1 MQNKI
6 IDQYKAWFE
15 YEKEAHEKTITSLR
29 AVPSEKRNEKEFQK
43 AVDLFAHIVGA
54 RILWLY
60 RFGFL
65 IEKPKDLFPTGV
77 DVDSLTSM
85 AEKMSSVWDAY
96 FNKLD
101 EKELNRIFR
110 YKSTEDLW
118 YTNKVEEI
126 LTQLF
131 GHSWYHRGQ
140 IAMLVRMIGGT
151 PAETDY
157 VYSKRIP
164 IQAKV

>member
-1 MQNKI
+1 MQNKTI
-6 IDQYKAWFE
+6 VQYKTWFE
-15 YEKEAHEKTITSLR
+15 YEKDAHAKTISSLKT
-29 AVPSEKRNEKEFQK
+29 VPEEGRKTKEFQK

-65 IEKPKDLFPTGV
+65 KDKTENLFPTNVKIEELSLMV
-77 DVDSLTSM
+77 D
-85 AEKMSSVWDAY
+85 KMYSVWDDY

-101 EKELNRIFR
+101 EKEFNRIFE
-110 YKSTEDLW
+110 YKSTENLW
-118 YTNKVEEI
+118 YTNKIEEI
-126 LTQLF
+126 ITQLF

-140 IAMLVRMIGGT
+140 IAMLVRIAGGT

-157 VYSKRIP
+157 VYWKRKPIP
-164 IQAKV
+164 TKD

>member
-1 MQNKI
+1 MQNNTI
-6 IDQYKAWFE
+6 TRYKDWFE
-15 YEKEAHEKTITSLR
+15 YEKDAHSKTIASLL
-29 AVPSEKRNEKEFQK
+29 AVPKEKRKTKNFQK
-43 AVDLFAHIVGA
+43 AVDLFAHIIGA
-54 RILWLY
+54 RIMWLY
-60 RFGFL
+60 RLGFL
-65 IEKPKDLFPTGV
+65 KGKPKNLFPANVNV
-77 DVDSLTSM
+77 DDISSM
-85 AEKMSSVWDAY
+85 ADKMYSLWDKY
-96 FNKLD
+96 FNELN
-101 EKELNRIFR
+101 EKELNRVFE

-157 VYSKRIP
+157 VYLTRKP
-164 IQAKV
+164 ITAKD